1 MRKLLSVIYYEYVM
15 QLKRI
20 ATWGVLA
27 ASVVITLLDGFPSE
41 KNLARIEFL
50 LQPSYFIYRSLSFGA
65 LIATFELMFLLSNRM
80 AIDHKTGM
88 KQLIMASPI
97 TKLQYIF
104 GKLLGGFIYTYTVF
118 SLFLALNTLVFYVS
132 VPIDIALTDCLV
144 PFSKALIINVLPV
157 SIFISFISV
166 ALPAIVDVRL
176 FYVLASV
183 LFILN
188 AASPDSA
195 DKMPFYLIT
204 SGDLKKLIW
213 QHPKFPY
220 INTDGIQAN
229 LLFLIGCGLISAVPL
244 FLRRKLWRND

>member
-1 MRKLLSVIYYEYVM
+1 
-15 QLKRI
+15 
-20 ATWGVLA
+20 
-27 ASVVITLLDGFPSE
+27 
-41 KNLARIEFL
+41 
-50 LQPSYFIYRSLSFGA
+50 
-65 LIATFELMFLLSNRM
+65 M

-104 GKLLGGFIYTYTVF
+104 GTLLGGFIYTYTVF

-195 DKMPFYLIT
+195 DKCRLSDYIGRFKKAYLAA
-204 SGDLKKLIW
+204 SE
-213 QHPKFPY
+213 FPY

-229 LLFLIGCGLISAVPL
+229 LLFLIGCRLIAVPL
-244 FLRRKLWRND
+244 F